1 MLERIVHTIAR
12 HNMFQTGQRVGVA
25 VSGGADSVCLL
36 HILFELAPRWNL
48 HLSVLHLDHQL
59 RGEESRED
67 AGFARALAEKFSLP
81 FHLGETDV
89 RRAVCESGDNL
100 EQAARNARQQFFL
113 DHLRTGSADCIA
125 TGHTSSDQAETV
137 LFRFLRGS
145 GTAGLA
151 GIRPVTAKGLV
162 RPLIEIEGEE
172 IEQYLREHHIAWRE
186 DSTNA
191 SRDFA
196 RNRIRHDVLP
206 MLEREWNPAMR
217 ETLAHTADW
226 ALEEEA
232 YWQAETDRLAS
243 ELLTLKPPALFVRTD
258 QLNGLPVAAARRLVR
273 RALEQVKGDLLAIDF
288 RHIQAILALASQAE
302 GDGRLQV
309 PGVDVYRSF
318 RWMRMAPPGM
328 DRLENRN
335 YRFPVPVPGSVPVP
349 GGSSALV
356 FQVIENRETTRFF
369 PDSGYNKWMDHL
381 DWARISGSLELRNWR
396 PGDQYQPVGHSGEE
410 KIKLLFQQARVPLW
424 ERRNWPVIISGS
436 EILWARRFG
445 PAANV
450 AATPDTRVILTIQET
465 ENCET
470 WNQS

>member
-1 MLERIVHTIAR
+1 
-12 HNMFQTGQRVGVA
+12 
-25 VSGGADSVCLL
+25 
-36 HILFELAPRWNL
+36 
-48 HLSVLHLDHQL
+48 
-59 RGEESRED
+59 
-67 AGFARALAEKFSLP
+67 
-81 FHLGETDV
+81 
-89 RRAVCESGDNL
+89 
-100 EQAARNARQQFFL
+100 
-113 DHLRTGSADCIA
+113 
-125 TGHTSSDQAETV
+125 
-137 LFRFLRGS
+137 
-145 GTAGLA
+145 
-151 GIRPVTAKGLV
+151 
-162 RPLIEIEGEE
+162 LIEIDREE

-356 FQVIENRETTRFF
+356 FQVVEIE
-369 PDSGYNKWMDHL
+369 
-381 DWARISGSLELRNWR
+381 
-396 PGDQYQPVGHSGEE
+396 
-410 KIKLLFQQARVPLW
+410 KLLGFLQILD
-424 ERRNWPVIISGS
+424 IISGW
-436 EILWARRFG
+436 ITWTG
-445 PAANV
+445 PAFRVRSNS
-450 AATPDTRVILTIQET
+450 ATGGLGTSISR
-465 ENCET
+465 
-470 WNQS
+470 